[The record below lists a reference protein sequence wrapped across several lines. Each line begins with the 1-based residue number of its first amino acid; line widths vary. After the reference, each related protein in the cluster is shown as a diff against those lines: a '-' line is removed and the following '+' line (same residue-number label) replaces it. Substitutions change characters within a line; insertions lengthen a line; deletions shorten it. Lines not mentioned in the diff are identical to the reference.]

1 MRLAQARMLLA
12 MPAANAQAQED
23 AEAFMKRLG
32 NIEINTCSHCQ
43 GRLRVVEHRAA
54 DASAVLAL
62 RALRA
67 QLVPR
72 GAAHAALHSALAAVF
87 AWVL

>member
-23 AEAFMKRLG
+23 AEAFMKRVG
-32 NIEINTCSHCQ
+32 KIEINTCVHCR
-43 GRLRVVEHRAA
+43 GRLRVVEQRAA
-54 DASAVLAL
+54 DLSVL

-67 QLVPR
+67 LMKRCEANCR
-72 GAAHAALHSALAAVF
+72 GPPSVSR
-87 AWVL
+87 